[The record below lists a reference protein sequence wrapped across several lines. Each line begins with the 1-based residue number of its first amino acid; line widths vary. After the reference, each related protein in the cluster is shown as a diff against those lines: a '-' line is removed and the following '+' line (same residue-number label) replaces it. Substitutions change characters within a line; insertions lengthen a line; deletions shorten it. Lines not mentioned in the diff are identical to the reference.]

1 MKKIRVLIA
10 DDHTLV
16 RDGIRSLL
24 SLTADIEIIGEAADG
39 QEAVDKVKQLA
50 PDLVLMDLAMPVMG
64 GLEATRIIR
73 KEYPATKVLA
83 LTQYDDSDY
92 VIPVIEAGARGFV
105 TKMSSSSELAAAI
118 QAVYEGG
125 SFLSPSAAAALIDEC
140 QQKTTAEVEK
150 DPYQLLTDRE
160 LQVLKLIAEGHT
172 AREIADMLVVSHK
185 TVEWHKTSLMNK
197 LNIHNKTDLIKFA
210 IRKQVITL

>member
-1 MKKIRVLIA
+1 MKTIRVLIA

-24 SLTADIEIIGEAADG
+24 ALTADIEIVGEAADG
-39 QEAVDKVKQLA
+39 REAVEKVRELA
-50 PDLVLMDLAMPVMG
+50 PDIVLMDLAMPVMG
-64 GLEATRIIR
+64 GLEATRRIR
-73 KEYPATKVLA
+73 KEFPAIKVLA
-83 LTQYDDSDY
+83 LTQYDDSEY

-105 TKMSSSSELAAAI
+105 TKMSSSSELAIAI
-118 QAVYEGG
+118 QAVYKGD

-140 QQKTTAEVEK
+140 QQKTSVEGEK
-150 DPYQLLTDRE
+150 DTYQLLTDRE
-160 LQVLKLIAEGHT
+160 KEVLKLIAEGHT
-172 AREIADMLVVSHK
+172 AREIADMLFVSPK

-210 IRKQVITL
+210 IRKRLITL